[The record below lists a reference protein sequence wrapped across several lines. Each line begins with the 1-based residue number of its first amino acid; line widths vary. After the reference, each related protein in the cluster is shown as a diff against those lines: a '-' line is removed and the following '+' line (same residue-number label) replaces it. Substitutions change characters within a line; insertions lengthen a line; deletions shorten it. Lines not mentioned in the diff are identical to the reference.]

1 MSGRTL
7 PHPEAIP
14 HDARES
20 GVLLLLQEVSAG
32 ESNAPEPGHN
42 LIFIE
47 RTEDRSVHSRQIAF
61 PGGRR
66 EIGDASLMETALR
79 EAEEEIG
86 IDPDGVKIVGALTP
100 LYIPVSNFMVYP
112 FVGIAGGNAPLT
124 PQPSE
129 VARIIPVPVSYLF
142 SAGTR
147 IQTIVA
153 PESAK
158 GETFEVPAYQLPAG
172 GPLVWGATAMILSE
186 FEILYTNMPSQD

>member
-14 HDARES
+14 HSARES
-20 GVLLLLQEVSAG
+20 GVLLLLQEASAG
-32 ESNAPEPGHN
+32 ESSVERGHN

-61 PGGRR
+61 PGGQR

-86 IDPDGVKIVGALTP
+86 IDSDSVKIVGALTP

-112 FVGIAGGNAPLT
+112 FVGVAVGSASLT

-142 SAGTR
+142 SEGTR
-147 IQTIVA
+147 IQTTVS